1 MSAKQTQDRKRG
13 TSLNSAT
20 SVAFICDDSPAL
32 EQLVRRAR
40 YLEAVDRALQQL
52 LGPSLA
58 GHCRVANITPDS
70 LVLQTASGAW
80 GSRLRYLAPSIL
92 QQLSRQ
98 LGWRQVKHTK
108 VQVRPEAFPD
118 REQPVRRAHLS
129 RESAA
134 LLRDVAESTE
144 DPGLRDALLRLSQRG
159 QT

>member
-1 MSAKQTQDRKRG
+1 MSPIQYQARKCVPG
-13 TSLNSAT
+13 LKSTKSVGSL
-20 SVAFICDDSPAL
+20 CDGSPAL
-32 EQLVRRAR
+32 EHLVRHAR
-40 YLEAVDRALQQL
+40 YLESVDHALQQL

-58 GHCRVANITPDS
+58 GHCRVANITRDS
-70 LVLQTASGAW
+70 LVLQTASAAW

-118 REQPVRRAHLS
+118 REKPDRRAHLS

-134 LLRDVAESTE
+134 LLREVAENTE